1 MKKILSLV
9 SILFSLQ
16 NYTFSQNQ
24 ISIDTLTT
32 QLKYFNAKREEL
44 DVKTPSLYDTTAANI
59 LSELSSAYW
68 NSNPD
73 TAMYYANQ
81 CLTLSEQIGYKK
93 GIGRAYNSIGVIH
106 SNKSDYILAL
116 DFYKQSLKNGEESGD
131 KYGIARSLNGMG
143 VVYQYMGN
151 YTEALKNYFTALKI
165 FEETGNKKG
174 IGTAYTNIGLIYTKQ
189 RNYPAALENHFAAL
203 KIFQEIGFMQGIIVA
218 YNNIGMAYFDDGT
231 YLDKALDNYFAS
243 IKLSEEI
250 GDKRNIANTYGN
262 IGLVYNQQGNYPEAL
277 KNHFASLKIREEIG
291 NKEGIATCCRN
302 IGMVKLKMHAEKEA
316 KDWLLKGL
324 AIAKEIEAVPH
335 MKDLYS
341 FLSKADSALGNFKGA
356 YEHHKLYIACRDSL
370 GNIEKT
376 KTTVTLQMNYD
387 FRKKED
393 SLNLVQAQ
401 KDLAGQ
407 KELNKQIL
415 VRNGFIGGTILFL
428 LFAGVV
434 IRFYIER
441 MQRNRKKQ
449 MEAVRARI
457 SRDLHDDMG
466 STLQSISVMSE
477 IARIK
482 STSDSS
488 QESIPFLERIGSA
501 SREMADKMNDIV
513 WAVNP
518 QNDDFEN
525 IILHMRAYGGE
536 LLAGKDIALHF
547 KADNG
552 LNSITLSM
560 EKRKSFFL
568 VYKEALNNAYKYSG
582 AKNVNVEISRTN
594 HTLTLVIEDD
604 GVGFNINEDR
614 LITGG
619 NGLKNM
625 NTRAAEMNGT
635 ISVTSAPGQGTK
647 VSLTVSLSS

>member
-9 SILFSLQ
+9 SILFYLQ
-16 NYTFSQNQ
+16 NFSFSQNQ
-24 ISIDTLTT
+24 ISIDTLKT
-32 QLKYFNAKREEL
+32 QLKYFNAKKAEL
-44 DVKTPSLYDTTAANI
+44 DVKTLSLYDTTAANI
-59 LSELSSAYW
+59 LSELASEYW

-73 TAMYYANQ
+73 TAMYYTNQ

-93 GIGRAYNSIGVIH
+93 GIGRAYHSIGVIH
-106 SNKSDYILAL
+106 YNRSDYLSAL
-116 DFYKQSLKNGEESGD
+116 DFYEKSLKNGEESGD
-131 KYGIARSLNGMG
+131 KKGVARSLNSMG

-151 YTEALKNYFTALKI
+151 YTESLKNYFTALKI

-174 IGTAYTNIGLIYTKQ
+174 IGTAYTNIGLVYTKQ
-189 RNYPAALENHFAAL
+189 RNYPSALENHFAAL
-203 KIFQEIGFMQGIIVA
+203 KIFQEIGFIQGILVA
-218 YNNIGMAYFDDGT
+218 YNNIGMAYFDEGT
-231 YLDKALDNYFAS
+231 YLDKALDNFFAS

-250 GDKRNIANTYGN
+250 GDKRNLANTYGN

-302 IGMVKLKMHAEKEA
+302 IGMVKLKMHAAKES

-341 FLSKADSALGNFKGA
+341 FLSKADSALGNFQGA
-356 YEHHKLYIACRDSL
+356 YENHKLYIACRDSL

-387 FRKKED
+387 FSKKQD
-393 SLNLVQAQ
+393 SLNLVQA
-401 KDLAGQ
+401 KKELAAQ
-407 KELNKQIL
+407 KELNKNKLI
-415 VRNGFIGGTILFL
+415 RNTFIAATLIFL
-428 LFAGVV
+428 LFAGGA
-434 IRFYIER
+434 ILFYIER

-449 MEAVRARI
+449 LEEVRARI

-477 IARIK
+477 IVRMK
-482 STSDSS
+482 STSDNK
-488 QESIPFLERIGSA
+488 QESIPFIEKIGSA
-501 SREMADKMNDIV
+501 SRDMVGKMNDIV

-518 QNDDFEN
+518 QNDHFEN
-525 IILHMRAYGGE
+525 ILLHMRAFGGE

-547 KADNG
+547 KADG
-552 LNSITLSM
+552 SLNDIRLSM
-560 EKRKSFFL
+560 EKRRSFFL
-568 VYKEALNNAYKYSG
+568 VYKEALNNTYKYSD
-582 AKNVNVEISRTN
+582 AKNVNVEISKTN
-594 HTLTLVIEDD
+594 HTLKLVVEDD
-604 GVGFNINEDR
+604 GVGFNMNEDR

-625 NTRAAEMNGT
+625 NTRAAEMNG
-635 ISVTSAPGQGTK
+635 IVSITSAPGQGTK
-647 VSLTVSLSS
+647 VSLTVNLSN